1 MKNPLLKYS
10 IYLLSVIT
18 VVCFFIMGFMP
29 YEMEIPVVVLFSI
42 TIVLYAIYSIIM
54 KQVDKTELIC
64 DTIMFITFNIIG
76 FGMIAF
82 YFTLLPYTFYCVTG
96 NFLLSIIYFATY
108 VTSIWKSLKKK
119 KAIETNA
126 NV

>member
-1 MKNPLLKYS
+1 MKNPLFKYS
-10 IYLLSVIT
+10 IYFLSVIT

-54 KQVDKTELIC
+54 KQIDKTELIC

-82 YFTLLPYTFYCVTG
+82 YFTLLPYTFYYVAG

-108 VTSIWKSLKKK
+108 AFSIWRFLKK
-119 KAIETNA
+119 KAIEANA